1 MEERFIFH
9 LANSVAKT
17 QNILDNK
24 VITNKEVLSAPESI
38 LEYFPTV
45 KIRENVNARSKTY
58 SERTKF
64 VHGRKMSCKLMI
76 ILPEVAKVEKFIEIV

>member
-24 VITNKEVLSAPESI
+24 VITNKEVLSALESI
-38 LEYFPTV
+38 LECFPTV
-45 KIRENVNARSKTY
+45 KIRENVDARSKTY

-64 VHGRKMSCKLMI
+64 VHGSENEL
-76 ILPEVAKVEKFIEIV
+76 